1 MKTEANPNAEKV
13 AFLNPPSLSVENDR
27 LEPPLGQLYIA
38 AATREAGYGN
48 LIFED
53 MSGCKTEDEIG
64 RKLKRIPDADIYA
77 IGVFCTTHRNAKRM
91 IARIREQRPGAYV
104 IVGGPNP
111 SALPEFTLADL
122 GADVVVV
129 GEAEDAVVDCL
140 ASFSDNTPVRG
151 VVSGR
156 LRRDIDS
163 HAFPAR
169 DLCEPASYSRK
180 LMGKCALSMIASRG
194 CPHGCIHCNS
204 TVMGAGARRTR
215 FRSPRNIALE
225 IDSLR
230 GRWRY
235 FRFNDDCFTEHPQ
248 LEQLS
253 SFLASFD
260 IQFRIF
266 ARVSHLTR
274 RNCELLEKAGCVHV
288 SVGLESMDPANLAII
303 GKGSQAGLER
313 RVLNAKE
320 HGIAVRSFFM
330 VGLPF
335 DSDSNIEKYFAE
347 AAKLGFDEFTV
358 YPLIPYPGT
367 KIAQQPEAFGY
378 RIVNRD
384 FRDYVQIG
392 IGGESCY
399 ALRHERFGPADV
411 RRWKK
416 RAEQILRSSGA
427 RDSKNSLVAK

>member
-1 MKTEANPNAEKV
+1 M
-13 AFLNPPSLSVENDR
+13 
-27 LEPPLGQLYIA
+27 
-38 AATREAGYGN
+38 
-48 LIFED
+48 
-53 MSGCKTEDEIG
+53 
-64 RKLKRIPDADIYA
+64 
-77 IGVFCTTHRNAKRM
+77 
-91 IARIREQRPGAYV
+91 
-104 IVGGPNP
+104 
-111 SALPEFTLADL
+111 
-122 GADVVVV
+122 
-129 GEAEDAVVDCL
+129 
-140 ASFSDNTPVRG
+140 
-151 VVSGR
+151 
-156 LRRDIDS
+156 
-163 HAFPAR
+163 FP
-169 DLCEPASYSRK
+169 
-180 LMGKCALSMIASRG
+180 
-194 CPHGCIHCNS
+194 
-204 TVMGAGARRTR
+204 
-215 FRSPRNIALE
+215 
-225 IDSLR
+225 
-230 GRWRY
+230 W
-235 FRFNDDCFTEHPQ
+235 
-248 LEQLS
+248 
-253 SFLASFD
+253 
-260 IQFRIF
+260 
-266 ARVSHLTR
+266 
-274 RNCELLEKAGCVHV
+274 
-288 SVGLESMDPANLAII
+288 GLESMDPANLAII